1 MSSDIVSYLN
11 PGDFYSKL
19 RLQIEAAKMS
29 KMPPAQ
35 WAAFVKGLNG
45 KGVTQAE
52 IDDSKLIPWL
62 QQSSEKSLAK
72 EDVIGR
78 LDRTAVTVKEVI
90 LGLPKYRFV
99 SHASISDT
107 YMEILYIANSE
118 TSNYSDRIEEI
129 EFEMEE
135 LAFDPDLLVKS
146 PGRVSKLVSERAS
159 LMQAKP
165 MTIDF
170 DHHHFSDKIKGKHGK
185 NLLFHIRVVITVKP
199 NGKKLFFID
208 EIQSDWGQMGRLRQ
222 RDKKGYRDRGLPVPN
237 WKPNVPKGPWVTD
250 TKLWAGLAVRRIL
263 QRAALIPD
271 VDEVAWIRLSMRNGQ
286 PTDPRQEDERLA
298 ANVASQAAA
307 NDSDTDVDGVD
318 EVETDHYYRKLIPSI
333 VDKLISKS
341 GSKVSYANLVRLKD
355 QSFGNLPGFE
365 MTDEVRALLKGPQ
378 PLYSAAEV
386 LRSPPVVANERLEEL
401 LRQGS
406 KMLGTAAKIQFVAKI
421 LDFQD
426 MSYRS
431 GSFMNRTMSI
441 ALNSKDLDG
450 ALNHESYHCAHEL
463 FLTQRER
470 NAMLVAFRPDGELNQ
485 IVRERLIG
493 KGEIRAAKQCR
504 SAEEAAAHAFA
515 LWSSGDLTFKTSLPA
530 EQVGIFQS
538 IKDCICD
545 VVRWLAGESIEK
557 GINTPEKVFSAL
569 RDGVLFGR
577 YEEQILKESTSR
589 VVTPAAGDWESLD
602 KRHGDLK
609 GEKSLKELGDFL
621 RKSQ

>member
-19 RLQIEAAKMS
+19 RLQLEAAKMS

-35 WAAFVKGLNG
+35 WVAFVKGLNG
-45 KGVTQAE
+45 KGVTQVE

-62 QQSSEKSLAK
+62 EQSSEKSLTK
-72 EDVIGR
+72 EDVIVR
-78 LDRTAVTVKEVI
+78 LDRTAVTVKEVV
-90 LGLPKYRFV
+90 LGLPKYMFH
-99 SHASISDT
+99 SHASTSDT
-107 YMEILYIANSE
+107 YLEILYIANSE

-135 LAFDPDLLVKS
+135 LAFDPDLLVKR
-146 PGRVSKLVSERAS
+146 PGLVSKLVSERAS

-170 DHHHFSDKIKGKHGK
+170 DSHHFSDRVRGKHGK
-185 NLLFHIRVVITVKP
+185 NLLFHIRVVISTKP

-208 EIQSDWGQMGRLRQ
+208 EIQSDWGQKGRLRQ

-237 WKPNVPKGPWVTD
+237 WHPHVPKGPWVTD

-271 VDEVAWIRLSMRNGQ
+271 VDEVAWIRLSMRNGGL
-286 PTDPRQEDERLA
+286 TDPRQEDERLA
-298 ANVASQAAA
+298 AQVASQAAE
-307 NDSDTDVDGVD
+307 NDLDSDAD

-333 VDKLISKS
+333 VDRLISKS
-341 GSKVSYANLVRLKD
+341 GSKVSYANVVRLKD
-355 QSFGNLPGFE
+355 KSFGNLPGFQ
-365 MTDEVRALLKGPQ
+365 MTDDVRALLKGPQ
-378 PLYSAAEV
+378 PLYSAASV
-386 LRSPPVVANERLEEL
+386 LRSPPVVPNERLDEL
-401 LRQGS
+401 LQRGS

-426 MSYRS
+426 MSYKS
-431 GSFMNRTMSI
+431 GSFMNRIMAI
-441 ALNSKDLDG
+441 ALNSKDLDA

-485 IVRERLIG
+485 IVRERLIS

-515 LWSSGDLTFKTSLPA
+515 LWSSGDLAFKASLPA

-538 IKDCICD
+538 IKACICD

-569 RDGVLFGR
+569 RDGVLFAR
-577 YEEQILKESTSR
+577 YEEQISKESTSK
-589 VVTPAAGDWESLD
+589 VVAPAAGDWQRLD
-602 KRHGDLK
+602 KLHGDSQSAK
-609 GEKSLKELGDFL
+609 NPKEVGDFL
-621 RKSQ
+621 HKSH